1 MSLKITFLYSSPRS
15 PINFSKALSVGA
27 KTVNGPGDCSASVN
41 PALPKRKIRE
51 IEIYLC
57 EYLAVV
63 DVVVVVLVEVGE
75 VEAVGVGVA

>member
-1 MSLKITFLYSSPRS
+1 MYWSKVLSLKITFLYSSPRS

-51 IEIYLC
+51 IKIHNNNNILNFIIIPFNKIC
-57 EYLAVV
+57 QNT
-63 DVVVVVLVEVGE
+63 
-75 VEAVGVGVA
+75 

>member
-1 MSLKITFLYSSPRS
+1 MYWSNVLSLKITFLYSSPRS

-51 IEIYLC
+51 IKIHF
-57 EYLAVV
+57 
-63 DVVVVVLVEVGE
+63 
-75 VEAVGVGVA
+75 